1 MSVGSVK
8 RDPERK
14 TWYFV
19 VDVRG
24 ADGRRHQV
32 FRRGF
37 RTRAEAQEKLDQ
49 RRVAAAKG
57 VLVDGTRSTVGEY
70 LRDVWLPSLA
80 STVRP
85 TTRDTYER
93 LVRAHIMPTL
103 GPLRL
108 QQLDRTH
115 VRQWV
120 DRLAGQMS
128 PKSVRNVH
136 GVLAKALTDA
146 VDLRLID
153 GNVASRTKLPSVER
167 GAPRAWSAGQLRAF
181 LEHVA
186 GDRLY
191 PLWRLI
197 AMTGCR
203 RGEALGLR
211 WADVD
216 VDEATVAITHQRTI
230 AGSHVVEGSPK
241 TKAGARTV
249 ALDAATVAALRAWR
263 AQQSAERLFMGAG
276 WPDTDLVFTHPDGG
290 GLWPQNVTAKF
301 RAIAQELEL
310 PLIGVHGLR
319 HSAAT
324 WMIGSGVSPKLVQ
337 QRLGHADVSVTLGLY
352 SHVMPGHDHDAAEA
366 LAKAVASSRR
376 DSVIKP

>member
-1 MSVGSVK
+1 VSVGSVK

-146 VDLRLID
+146 
-153 GNVASRTKLPSVER
+153 
-167 GAPRAWSAGQLRAF
+167 
-181 LEHVA
+181 
-186 GDRLY
+186 
-191 PLWRLI
+191 
-197 AMTGCR
+197 
-203 RGEALGLR
+203 
-211 WADVD
+211 
-216 VDEATVAITHQRTI
+216 
-230 AGSHVVEGSPK
+230 VEGSPK